1 MASHQL
7 IDTYLTELAGG
18 LPADAVDELA
28 DGLLET
34 WHHHRD
40 RGLGPTA
47 AARTAIA
54 EFGTARQITDAF
66 VAQATGRRTARML
79 LSTGP
84 IVGVCWGASLMAA
97 RVWTWP
103 VPAAAAA
110 SFAITLLAAV
120 ACLVAAATSRHSYRR
135 TRLGDIGAAGLVAL
149 DVAMLVAVPLAA
161 PALVW
166 PMALA
171 VPASLCRVGITLR
184 RLPGVFAR

>member
-7 IDTYLTELAGG
+7 IDTYLADLAGR
-18 LPADAVDELA
+18 LPADAVEELA

-34 WHHHRD
+34 WHRHLD
-40 RGLGPTA
+40 RGLTPA
-47 AARTAIA
+47 AAAHTAIA
-54 EFGTARQITDAF
+54 EFGTATQITDAF
-66 VAQATGRRTARML
+66 VTQATGRRTARML

-84 IVGVCWGASLMAA
+84 IVGACWCASLMAA
-97 RVWTWP
+97 RAWTWP

-110 SFAITLLAAV
+110 SFAITLLAVV

-135 TRLGDIGAAGLVAL
+135 TRLGDLGAFGLVAL
-149 DVAMLVAVPLAA
+149 DVAILAAVLLAA
-161 PALVW
+161 PVFVW

-184 RLPGVFAR
+184 RLPGVCAR